1 MSHGKVDKLRGCILA
16 FMKHEVGKKM
26 DKQKKKQVTKQKN
39 NLILE
44 DIAAYA
50 GVSVATVSRVINAS
64 KPVSQ
69 DLGLRVKHAIEIL
82 GFEPKRPKERNH
94 TPLIAFITPEVLNP
108 ANTNI
113 ITGAQEEANKSG
125 LGMMILDINED
136 HEKQNLMLLKQVAFD
151 GIILLHTRLEPKDI
165 FALFP
170 NFSLPMVVLGQQFN
184 SPRVHCINT
193 DRETGMYQ
201 AAKYLLSLNHQR
213 IAYLSGPPEWELSKV
228 RLKGI
233 QRALDEAYLTL
244 KPECYRWCFPTIED
258 GFQVTASIL
267 SQPEG
272 TRPTAVMAFNDLIAI
287 GAMHAIRTFGMKVP
301 EDISVVGFDNIYLSA
316 HTNPPL
322 TTISQPK
329 YQIGVLAIQKI
340 YNSLQGYETDKGGFT
355 LLECPL
361 IVRDSTAPCKRCL

>member
-1 MSHGKVDKLRGCILA
+1 MNDQKE
-16 FMKHEVGKKM
+16 KHRIT
-26 DKQKKKQVTKQKN
+26 QKTN
-39 NLILE
+39 PTLE
-44 DIAAYA
+44 DIAAYS

-69 DLGLRVKHAIEIL
+69 DLELRVKQAIEAL
-82 GFEPKRPKERNH
+82 GFEPKRSKERNKP
-94 TPLIAFITPEVLNP
+94 PLIAFITPEVLNP
-108 ANTNI
+108 ANTSI
-113 ITGAQEEANKSG
+113 ITGAQEEANRLG
-125 LGMMILDINED
+125 LGMMILNINED
-136 HEKQNLMLLKQVAFD
+136 YQEQNLTLLKHVPFE

-170 NFSLPMVVLGQQFN
+170 NFSLPMVVLGQQVD
-184 SPRVHCINT
+184 SRRIHCINT

-201 AAKYLLSLNHQR
+201 AVKYLLSLNHRR
-213 IAYLSGPPEWELSKV
+213 IAYLSGPPEWQLSKV
-228 RLKGI
+228 RLKGM
-233 QRALDEAYLTL
+233 QRALAEAGLTL
-244 KPECYRWCFPTIED
+244 QPECYRWSFPTIED
-258 GFQVTASIL
+258 GFQVAASVL
-267 SQPEG
+267 SHPEG
-272 TRPTAVMAFNDLIAI
+272 KRPTAFMAFNDLIAI
-287 GAMHAIRTFGMKVP
+287 GAMHAIRTFGLKVP

-361 IVRDSTAPCKRCL
+361 TVRDSTAPCKPLS